1 MTTLL
6 LIAAFVALAGLFAHG
21 ATSSIANPR
30 PTDLELEQE
39 ASDGLY
45 EVLKAV
51 FAGIG
56 LLLAGIGVLSVF

>member
-1 MTTLL
+1 MTILL
-6 LIAAFVALAGLFAHG
+6 VLGFIALVGLFAHG
-21 ATSSIANPR
+21 AASSLANPR

-56 LLLAGIGVLSVF
+56 LFLLGVGVLSVF